1 MFWGFF
7 EVIDLN
13 RMLRGRCTCIHRSL
27 TTPDQFWPDHRF
39 LTNINLRYALAM
51 GRKIG
56 ARIYAT
62 PEHVVNVE
70 SKMVL
75 TVFACLMGRGI
86 ERTWTLE
93 HHNLYKLLNCENKNL
108 LNTDNTPSNSF
119 ISRGVKFPGILKM
132 LSQCWNFYQKESIV
146 KFWPLDG
153 RYGHNFKMTAWWPI
167 IGKFNR
173 SLVTGY

>member
-1 MFWGFF
+1 
-7 EVIDLN
+7 VIISTGCGDNFN
-13 RMLRGRCTCIHRSL
+13 RMLRRRCIHRK
-27 TTPDQFWPDHRF
+27 PPRPVQNRF

-86 ERTWTLE
+86 ERT
-93 HHNLYKLLNCENKNL
+93 
-108 LNTDNTPSNSF
+108 
-119 ISRGVKFPGILKM
+119 
-132 LSQCWNFYQKESIV
+132 
-146 KFWPLDG
+146 
-153 RYGHNFKMTAWWPI
+153 
-167 IGKFNR
+167 
-173 SLVTGY
+173 

>member
-1 MFWGFF
+1 MHSPHLPPQTSF
-7 EVIDLN
+7 
-13 RMLRGRCTCIHRSL
+13 
-27 TTPDQFWPDHRF
+27 DQNRF

-86 ERTWTLE
+86 ERT
-93 HHNLYKLLNCENKNL
+93 
-108 LNTDNTPSNSF
+108 
-119 ISRGVKFPGILKM
+119 
-132 LSQCWNFYQKESIV
+132 
-146 KFWPLDG
+146 
-153 RYGHNFKMTAWWPI
+153 
-167 IGKFNR
+167 
-173 SLVTGY
+173 

>member
-1 MFWGFF
+1 
-7 EVIDLN
+7 
-13 RMLRGRCTCIHRSL
+13 
-27 TTPDQFWPDHRF
+27 
-39 LTNINLRYALAM
+39 M

-119 ISRGVKFPGILKM
+119 ISRGKISWDFKNATTFIKKSRL
-132 LSQCWNFYQKESIV
+132 WNFDRLMASMENSSNQ
-146 KFWPLDG
+146 
-153 RYGHNFKMTAWWPI
+153 N
-167 IGKFNR
+167 
-173 SLVTGY
+173 

>member
-1 MFWGFF
+1 
-7 EVIDLN
+7 VIISTGCCVGVVHAFTALV
-13 RMLRGRCTCIHRSL
+13 L
-27 TTPDQFWPDHRF
+27 TQTSSDQNRF

-86 ERTWTLE
+86 ERT
-93 HHNLYKLLNCENKNL
+93 
-108 LNTDNTPSNSF
+108 
-119 ISRGVKFPGILKM
+119 
-132 LSQCWNFYQKESIV
+132 
-146 KFWPLDG
+146 
-153 RYGHNFKMTAWWPI
+153 
-167 IGKFNR
+167 
-173 SLVTGY
+173 